1 MWNYQ
6 YKGVTIITF
15 RYIGSK
21 ARLVEGLAEHIGTH
35 SKSDGMFVDAF
46 CGTGVV
52 AETAMK
58 LGWPVWL
65 NDHMVSAGII
75 SAARMTS
82 VNEVTFKFLGGYFEV
97 LNILNNL
104 DPIQGFIWIEYSPA
118 SSLIGTIERRYF
130 TEENAGRIDAI
141 RKQIDLWKCAGQ
153 INNTEE
159 RLLIADLLSAT
170 NRVANIAGTY
180 GCFLSKW
187 QNQASNSL
195 VLLQRDLLSQPTF
208 VQVTC
213 EDVSNL
219 QVNSNDLVYLDPP
232 YTKRQYAA
240 YYHILETIAMNDE
253 PVVKGVSG
261 LRPWQAKASDFCYK
275 KRALG
280 AITDLIINLKS
291 NRILLSYSEEGH
303 IPIDDLL
310 NKLAQTGSVTPYKL
324 MKIGR
329 YRPNKTASL
338 ISSTVREYLI
348 VIEKDKLPTVKGE
361 VI

>member
-1 MWNYQ
+1 M
-6 YKGVTIITF
+6 TF

-21 ARLVEGLAEHIGTH
+21 ARLIEELAEHIGKP
-35 SKSDGMFVDAF
+35 SASDGKFVDAF

-75 SAARMTS
+75 SAARLTS
-82 VNEVTFKFLGGYFEV
+82 IHEASFKYLGGYSEV
-97 LNILNNL
+97 INILNDL
-104 DPIQGFIWIEYSPA
+104 KPIQGFIWREYSPA
-118 SSLIGTIERRYF
+118 SILTSDIERRYF

-141 RKQIDLWKCAGQ
+141 RMQIDLWKKAEL
-153 INNTEE
+153 INDAEE

-187 QNQASNSL
+187 QSQATNSL
-195 VLLQRDLLSQPTF
+195 VILPRELISQPTS
-208 VQVTC
+208 VQLTC
-213 EDVSNL
+213 DNVFNL

-240 YYHILETIAMNDE
+240 YYHILETIAINDQ
-253 PVVKGVSG
+253 PDVQGVTG
-261 LRPWQAKASDFCYK
+261 LRPWQEKASDFCYRR
-275 KRALG
+275 RALS
-280 AITDLIINLKS
+280 ALTNLILNLNSK
-291 NRILLSYSEEGH
+291 RILLSYSEEGH
-303 IPIDDLL
+303 VPIEQLMQNL
-310 NKLAQTGSVTPYKL
+310 VKLGSVTPYKL
-324 MKIGR
+324 NKIGR
-329 YRPNKTASL
+329 YRPNKTASMTR
-338 ISSTVREYLI
+338 STVREYLI
-348 VIEKDKLPTVKGE
+348 VIEKDQLPIFKGE